1 LSYLLY
7 RPEKKNH
14 SERSTSLHT
23 PDDASKL
30 ISNSGIFNDTF
41 HFMLQIYILQPFT
54 DNGIKLD
61 GIFEMDP
68 MGTFQR
74 LE

>member
-7 RPEKKNH
+7 RPEKKITVNAQP
-14 SERSTSLHT
+14 RYI

-41 HFMLQIYILQPFT
+41 HLMLQIYILQPFT